1 MSGGN
6 AVSAALRQPAPEPV
20 ADHLFEL
27 PTLRPV
33 RLPRSLP
40 RLAAL
45 GSAPPPLLP
54 ARSPAPARRRAAPP
68 ESRRSPAKLRQRRR
82 ETDGAARVLSAEE
95 ARDPGHTCRGGGHA
109 RAAGGGELLHDPRF
123 GPHGH
128 ARPVPDGP
136 GAAGRRLCVPTSSRF
151 RAARC
156 PPRQHLCSADETA
169 AAADARAAQT
179 PAPPGRSRASS
190 TSSTRTRTA
199 RSPCRSGSSPTRT

>member
-40 RLAAL
+40 LSTAL
-45 GSAPPPLLP
+45 GSVPPPLLP
-54 ARSPAPARRRAAPP
+54 ARSPASARRHAAPP
-68 ESRRSPAKLRQRRR
+68 ESRRSPAKPRQRRR

-95 ARDPGHTCRGGGHA
+95 ARDPGHTRRGGGHA
-109 RAAGGGELLHDPRF
+109 RAAGGGELLHDPRL

-156 PPRQHLCSADETA
+156 PPRKLRSADATA

-190 TSSTRTRTA
+190 TSWTRTRTA
-199 RSPCRSGSSPTRT
+199 RSPCRSGSSHTRT

>member
-33 RLPRSLP
+33 RLPRSL
-40 RLAAL
+40 RAW
-45 GSAPPPLLP
+45 PPLALLLRRLSQRAAP
-54 ARSPAPARRRAAPP
+54 ASARRRAAPP

-109 RAAGGGELLHDPRF
+109 RAAGGGELLHDPRL

-128 ARPVPDGP
+128 PRPVPDGP
-136 GAAGRRLCVPTSSRF
+136 RAAGRRLCVPTSSRF
-151 RAARC
+151 HAARC
-156 PPRQHLCSADETA
+156 PPRQLCSADETA
-169 AAADARAAQT
+169 ATADARAAQT